1 MDSIYKNP
9 AIVVTQKLPVPY
21 QNADISY
28 PVVSGLQNPAV
39 QQKINR
45 DILLMVYRL
54 IAMQAAQ
61 LSSQGY
67 VNPEISVTGWYEI
80 KTNERGVLSLTLGNY
95 TIAHPAAHGLTIIK
109 ALNFDTETGKDYL
122 LSEQFKPGSDYVKR
136 LSDIIKLQ
144 IKQRDI
150 TLLNGFDSIKPE
162 QDYYISDKVLVIF
175 FQAYEITAYVFGLP
189 AFPISVYDIQDII
202 QEGTP
207 LARVAMGD

>member
-9 AIVVTQKLPVPY
+9 AVVITQKLPFPNL
-21 QNADISY
+21 NAEISY
-28 PVVSGLQNPAV
+28 PVVTGLQNSTV

-67 VNPEISVTGWYEI
+67 ENPDISITTWYEV

-95 TIAHPAAHGLTIIK
+95 TIANPAAHGLTFIK

-122 LSEQFKPGSDYVKR
+122 LSEQFKPGSDYIKR

-144 IKQRDI
+144 IKKRDI
-150 TLLNGFDSIKPE
+150 MLLNGFDSIKPE
-162 QDYYISDKVLVIF
+162 QDYYISDKVIVVY
-175 FQAYEITAYVFGLP
+175 FQLYEITAYAFGFP
-189 AFPISVYDIQDII
+189 MFPISVYEIQDII
-202 QEGTP
+202 ADNSLLG
-207 LARVAMGD
+207 RMMMGD

>member
-21 QNADISY
+21 PNADISY
-28 PVVSGLQNPAV
+28 PVVTGLQNPAV

-45 DILLMVYRL
+45 DILMLVYRL
-54 IAMQAAQ
+54 IAMQNAQ

-67 VNPEISVTGWYEI
+67 TNPEISVTGWYEL
-80 KTNERGVLSLTLGNY
+80 KTNERAVLSLTLGNY
-95 TIAHPAAHGLTIIK
+95 TIAQPAAHGLTFIK
-109 ALNFDTETGKDYL
+109 SLNFDTETGKDYL

-136 LSDIIKLQ
+136 LSDIIKVQ

-150 TLLNGFDSIKPE
+150 TLLNGFEAIKPE
-162 QDYYISDKVLVIF
+162 QDYYLSDKVLVIY
-175 FQAYEITAYVFGLP
+175 FQVYEIAAYVYGLP

-202 QEGTP
+202 REGTP
-207 LARVAMGD
+207 LDRVAMGD